1 MEAEPEAKEE
11 AVEPDEED
19 LAKIIRQRAKEVRSL
34 RLVNYCSTQQECL
47 VQTSM
52 RPINK

>member
-19 LAKIIRQRAKEVRSL
+19 LAKITRQRAKEVQSPRQ
-34 RLVNYCSTQQECL
+34 VNYCSTQQECL
-47 VQTSM
+47 VQTSKQ
-52 RPINK
+52 PINK